1 MGTSWAEIITN
12 SAMLYIDDVRLQ
24 EDLAVDPAQFFRK
37 MSLYMNRAIPL
48 MNRPPELLN
57 FLTVGLTQPV
67 FGDSTWESTQES
79 TTQETVVETGQIGFS
94 LFSCVVS
101 QTDSR
106 GNVTFTPYT
115 AARYDSGTGQ
125 VTFPVQAAAGT
136 QYVLDFYT
144 DGSFA
149 QTLTLT
155 QQSLLGQAIA
165 LTWDERFSR
174 NWLNMQPKVHDNS
187 FTTVNE
193 GTYTEKTTARMKSN
207 RAAFYD
213 ELRKYEQDCAFQN
226 VVPYPQKTGG
236 TLV

>member
-1 MGTSWAEIITN
+1 MVS
-12 SAMLYIDDVRLQ
+12 
-24 EDLAVDPAQFFRK
+24 
-37 MSLYMNRAIPL
+37 RA
-48 MNRPPELLN
+48 
-57 FLTVGLTQPV
+57 
-67 FGDSTWESTQES
+67 
-79 TTQETVVETGQIGFS
+79 
-94 LFSCVVS
+94 
-101 QTDSR
+101 DSR

-115 AARYDSGTGQ
+115 AAGYDSETGK

-149 QTLTLT
+149 QTLTAT
-155 QQSLLGQAIA
+155 QQWLLGQAIA

-193 GTYTEKTTARMKSN
+193 GTYTEKVTARMKSN
-207 RAAFYD
+207 RAAFFD
-213 ELRKYEQDCAFQN
+213 ALQKYEQDCAFQN

-236 TLV
+236 ALV

>member
-37 MSLYMNRAIPL
+37 MALYMNQAIPL
-48 MNRPPELLN
+48 MNRPPALLN
-57 FLTVGLTQPV
+57 FLTVGLTEPA

-79 TTQETVVETGQIGFS
+79 TAQETVVETGQTGFS

-115 AARYDSGTGQ
+115 AASYNSETGQ
-125 VTFPVQAAAGT
+125 VTFPVQGEAGT
-136 QYVLDFYT
+136 EYVMDFYT

-149 QTLTLT
+149 QDLTAT
-155 QQSLLGQAIA
+155 QQRLLGQAIA
-165 LTWDERFSR
+165 LVWDERFSR
-174 NWLNMQPKVHDNS
+174 NWLNLQPKVHDSS

-193 GTYTEKTTARMKSN
+193 GTYTEKSTARLKSN

>member
-1 MGTSWAEIITN
+1 MGTSWAEVITN
-12 SAMLYIDDVRLQ
+12 SAMVYIDDLRLR
-24 EDLAVDPAQFFRK
+24 EDLAVNPAQFFRK
-37 MSLYMNRAIPL
+37 MALYMNQAIPL

-57 FLTVGLTQPV
+57 FLTVGLIQPT
-67 FGDSTWESTQES
+67 FGDSTWTSTQES
-79 TTQETVVETGQIGFS
+79 TVQETVVETGQVGFS

-101 QTDSR
+101 RADSR

-115 AARYDSGTGQ
+115 AAGYDSETGK

-149 QTLTLT
+149 QTLTAT
-155 QQSLLGQAIA
+155 QQWLLGQAIA

-193 GTYTEKTTARMKSN
+193 GTYTEKVTARMKSN
-207 RAAFYD
+207 RAAFFD
-213 ELRKYEQDCAFQN
+213 ALRKYEQDCAFQN
-226 VVPYPQKTGG
+226 LVPYPQKTGG
-236 TLV
+236 ALV